1 MEITTEESSQGVGD
15 RNNSSSTS
23 ADDKEDDE
31 NMPSLSSEQLARRPS
46 FKSVTVMHVHLL
58 VTCVHIYCMCC
69 AVNHV
74 NIYMC

>member
-1 MEITTEESSQGVGD
+1 MEITTEENSQGVGD

-46 FKSVTVMHVHLL
+46 FKSVTVMHVHLFA
-58 VTCVHIYCMCC
+58 TCVHILHVLCCESCIYICMC
-69 AVNHV
+69 
-74 NIYMC
+74 